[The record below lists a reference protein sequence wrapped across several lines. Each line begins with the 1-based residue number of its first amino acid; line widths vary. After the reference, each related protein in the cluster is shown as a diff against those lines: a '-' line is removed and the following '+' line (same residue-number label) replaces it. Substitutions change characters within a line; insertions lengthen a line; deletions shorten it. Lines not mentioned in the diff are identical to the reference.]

1 MDGFRVTA
9 HVPLFACP
17 CFSADDFIELFG
29 RSEPRLLG
37 ASAPTH
43 RGLFI
48 LTCNTRDVRDFCDRR
63 RTWRRLRQQGRYL
76 RGITRWQGLASP
88 TEQQA
93 PGGNSSKTTSDL
105 SEWQIIG
112 ISGCRSFWQP
122 PHTLIFMSSLKI
134 VETLFILKES
144 IAMRCS
150 VIELTY
156 GCISTTLPL
165 KQQTDI
171 GVPYNIF
178 VNALKIIANSRYLLG
193 RQYIW
198 LIIYFTA
205 PWEFASPFTNKC
217 VYLVVRTSKPFS
229 RCNDLNHCVSR

>member
-1 MDGFRVTA
+1 MNGTRRRCDIHEGNERHYDELWLMIVIPYMIVMDGFRVTA
-9 HVPLFACP
+9 HVPLFACL

-105 SEWQIIG
+105 SE
-112 ISGCRSFWQP
+112 
-122 PHTLIFMSSLKI
+122 
-134 VETLFILKES
+134 
-144 IAMRCS
+144 
-150 VIELTY
+150 
-156 GCISTTLPL
+156 
-165 KQQTDI
+165 
-171 GVPYNIF
+171 
-178 VNALKIIANSRYLLG
+178 
-193 RQYIW
+193 
-198 LIIYFTA
+198 
-205 PWEFASPFTNKC
+205 
-217 VYLVVRTSKPFS
+217 
-229 RCNDLNHCVSR
+229 